1 MADGSVRN
9 RQNKFL
15 AKINSLLAGK
25 RNLRANLNE
34 SVKNYGEKN
43 NKFLEFI
50 GSVLILLGLV
60 DAFSREIN
68 DFFAK
73 GKKYEP
79 KLKQILVD
87 CFQSNIACNLD
98 DVFRSN
104 EVYNPANPNNIPYF
118 KTRIDK
124 LDFFGLF
131 KSNPNSVSG
140 NYLYGSP
147 SQNTLDRTIKTAID
161 SGNLQNWRQ
170 ILLIELDPADNNV
183 LNFYIDGQYF
193 NRPVNALIMDLVN
206 NINLIPQVGMLSSV
220 MNNLYGSVS
229 YSLQP
234 TRIDPLSMFNIMKL
248 NQYIEKIL
256 DGGEDIVI
264 DESFFEFTNEEIFT
278 MEQLSQNISKNFLQ
292 ITSCN
297 NAESVITSDDLFPIL
312 NEILSATT
320 FNEQISV
327 IEAGMTKLEIIAS
340 KNVLRIDLP
349 KFKIEFFFNI
359 FKQLINSIIQLVYSP
374 QFLTIMFIYFKLA
387 NPSSTNPVTY
397 TDFKDFLKKT
407 RNILICI
414 VNKIFLYLLIVIVI
428 PIIIKRLVTD
438 ANREKVE
445 RAAEKYELY
454 KEQYLAITGTLDAI
468 KATQFLRDL
477 ASSV

>member
-15 AKINSLLAGK
+15 ARINSLLAGK
-25 RNLRANLNE
+25 RNLKANLNE
-34 SVKNYGEKN
+34 SVKNFGEKN

-131 KSNPNSVSG
+131 KVNPNSVSG
-140 NYLYGSP
+140 GFLYGTS

-170 ILLIELDPADNNV
+170 ILLVELDPADNNV
-183 LNFYIDGQYF
+183 LNFYVDSLYL

-312 NEILSATT
+312 NEILSAST